1 MVFTVRVFNFLQK
14 HIFVNFIRISYY
26 CRNIHL
32 SKILFC
38 MINIY
43 RKTAL
48 IEGISYL
55 ILLFIA
61 MPLKYIF
68 NISEAVK
75 YFGWIHGVLFLVF
88 MVILIATALKYKWNL
103 VRVIIYTIG
112 SVLPFV
118 PFILDKKL
126 KEEYSQS

>member
-1 MVFTVRVFNFLQK
+1 
-14 HIFVNFIRISYY
+14 
-26 CRNIHL
+26 
-32 SKILFC
+32 
-38 MINIY
+38 MINLY

-48 IEGISYL
+48 IEGVSYL

-88 MVILIATALKYKWNL
+88 AMVLLAAAIKYKWS
-103 VRVIIYTIG
+103 VKRIAIYLIG

-118 PFILDKKL
+118 PFYLDKSL
-126 KEEYSQS
+126 KKEYDIQ

>member
-1 MVFTVRVFNFLQK
+1 
-14 HIFVNFIRISYY
+14 
-26 CRNIHL
+26 
-32 SKILFC
+32 

-61 MPLKYIF
+61 MPLKYVF
-68 NISEAVK
+68 NIPHGVK
-75 YFGWIHGVLFLVF
+75 YFGWIHGVLFLIF
-88 MVILIATALKYKWNL
+88 LAALLLSSIKYKWNL
-103 VRVIIYTIG
+103 KRITVYLIA

-118 PFILDKKL
+118 PFILDKNL
-126 KEEYSQS
+126 KKEYS

>member
-1 MVFTVRVFNFLQK
+1 
-14 HIFVNFIRISYY
+14 
-26 CRNIHL
+26 
-32 SKILFC
+32 

-48 IEGISYL
+48 IGGLSYL

-61 MPLKYIF
+61 MPLKYFF
-68 NISEAVK
+68 NIPEGVK

-88 MVILIATALKYKWNL
+88 LIALLLAAIKYRWNL
-103 VRVIIYTIG
+103 KRILLYLIA

-118 PFILDKKL
+118 PFILDKSL
-126 KEEYSQS
+126 KKEYS

>member
-1 MVFTVRVFNFLQK
+1 
-14 HIFVNFIRISYY
+14 
-26 CRNIHL
+26 
-32 SKILFC
+32 

-48 IEGISYL
+48 IEGFSYL

-61 MPLKYIF
+61 MPLKYF
-68 NISEAVK
+68 LNIPEGVK

-88 MVILIATALKYKWNL
+88 MVALVAAAIQYRWSFKRIMLYLIA
-103 VRVIIYTIG
+103 

-118 PFILDKKL
+118 PLILDKGL
-126 KEEYSQS
+126 KKEYSQKTK

>member
-1 MVFTVRVFNFLQK
+1 
-14 HIFVNFIRISYY
+14 
-26 CRNIHL
+26 
-32 SKILFC
+32 

-61 MPLKYIF
+61 MPLKYFF
-68 NISEAVK
+68 NVPDAVR
-75 YFGWIHGVLFLVF
+75 YFGWIHGILFLVYLVCLI
-88 MVILIATALKYKWNL
+88 MASIKYRWSLIRIVIYVLA
-103 VRVIIYTIG
+103 

-118 PFILDKKL
+118 PFLIDKRLEK
-126 KEEYSQS
+126 EYST

>member
-1 MVFTVRVFNFLQK
+1 
-14 HIFVNFIRISYY
+14 
-26 CRNIHL
+26 
-32 SKILFC
+32 
-38 MINIY
+38 MIQLY

-61 MPLKYIF
+61 MPLKYFF
-68 NISEAVK
+68 NIPDAVK

-88 MVILIATALKYKWNL
+88 FVVLIMASIKYRWSVL
-103 VRVIIYTIG
+103 RIGLYLLG

-118 PFILDKKL
+118 PFYLDKKL
-126 KEEYSQS
+126 KAEYPE

>member
-1 MVFTVRVFNFLQK
+1 
-14 HIFVNFIRISYY
+14 
-26 CRNIHL
+26 
-32 SKILFC
+32 
-38 MINIY
+38 MIQLY

-61 MPLKYIF
+61 MPLKYFF
-68 NISEAVK
+68 NIPDAVK

-88 MVILIATALKYKWNL
+88 FVVLIMASIKYRWS
-103 VRVIIYTIG
+103 VFRIGIYLIG

-118 PFILDKKL
+118 PFYLDKKL
-126 KEEYSQS
+126 KAEYPV

>member
-1 MVFTVRVFNFLQK
+1 
-14 HIFVNFIRISYY
+14 
-26 CRNIHL
+26 
-32 SKILFC
+32 

-68 NISEAVK
+68 NIAEAVK

-88 MVILIATALKYKWNL
+88 MIILIATALKYRWSL
-103 VRVIIYTIG
+103 LRAILYTIG

-118 PFILDKKL
+118 PFILDKNL
-126 KEEYSQS
+126 KKEYSQS